1 MMCSSSMQ
9 CLIHV
14 ILTLVTQM
22 PCVNGLWQIQ
32 ASLALAFHPSLGT
45 ERSAC
50 VSKILLCQTI
60 VSSSH
65 DFPILPNHY
74 HKTMSLHWY
83 IVHHPNLLCW
93 YSGLVNVGDDP
104 HFSIVLPGGKVLC
117 YTVQGEHGFS
127 FNLITSTR
135 LIMNAMFIPDT
146 HRKEVTWLGSIG
158 VVVANSQ
165 YQGSNITKLKFDV
178 DTKEVHIAE
187 KVTLKAKNIEKLTF
201 HEGKLTISEAPP
213 KEGFQY
219 PAVMVNLSDVGLTFT
234 IKFTGSHLDMF
245 WHSVGEQR
253 EDSHGLVGKMSTAL

>member
-1 MMCSSSMQ
+1 MIFLPYPNIS
-9 CLIHV
+9 I
-14 ILTLVTQM
+14 
-22 PCVNGLWQIQ
+22 
-32 ASLALAFHPSLGT
+32 
-45 ERSAC
+45 
-50 VSKILLCQTI
+50 KLCHFI
-60 VSSSH
+60 G
-65 DFPILPNHY
+65 
-74 HKTMSLHWY
+74 

-219 PAVMVNLSDVGLTFT
+219 PAVKVNLMM
-234 IKFTGSHLDMF
+234 LD
-245 WHSVGEQR
+245 
-253 EDSHGLVGKMSTAL
+253 